1 MSNEQSKTHEN
12 QLTTNNPQPTISI
25 LGCGWLGL
33 PFGEFMVEKGYLVRG
48 STTSEEKLA
57 ALEDK
62 GIQPF
67 LLQASAKTL
76 MGEGLSD
83 FFESE
88 ILVLNIPPR
97 RRRDNVEEAHQQEM
111 RHIMQAAESGAVERI
126 LFISSTGVYGNENRE
141 MTEVDIPH
149 PKRNSA
155 KALVQVEKA
164 LQQLPGIQTT
174 ILRMAGLVGG
184 DRKAGRFLAGKKDV
198 KNGDAPVNMVHRD
211 DCIQVMHEVIQQ
223 QVWGEIFNVC
233 ADEHPTR
240 KDFYTAQAGKDG
252 LEPPTFA
259 KTGELSYKI
268 ISNQKLKDTLGYEFL
283 HPDPMDF

>member
-1 MSNEQSKTHEN
+1 MNDDTTDNHQ
-12 QLTTNNPQPTISI
+12 QLTTNNQPSISI

-33 PFGEFMVEKGYLVRG
+33 PFGAFMVEKGYTVKG

-57 ALEDK
+57 TLESK
-62 GIQPF
+62 GIEPF
-67 LLQASAKTL
+67 LLRASAKTFQ
-76 MGEGLSD
+76 GEGLSR
-83 FFESE
+83 FFEAD

-111 RHIMQAAESGAVERI
+111 RHIIQAAESGTIQRI
-126 LFISSTGVYGNENRE
+126 LFISSTGVYGNENRI
-141 MTEVDIPH
+141 MTEMDITNPT
-149 PKRNSA
+149 RSSS
-155 KALVQVEKA
+155 KALVQVEKE

-184 DRKAGRFLAGKKDV
+184 DRKAGRFLAGRKAI

-211 DCIQVMHEVIQQ
+211 DCIQIMYEMIQQ
-223 QVWGEIFNVC
+223 QRWGELFNVC

-240 KDFYTAQAGKDG
+240 KDFYTAQAKKEG

-259 KTGELSYKI
+259 ETDALSYKI
-268 ISNQKLKDTLGYEFL
+268 ITNQKLKNTLGYEFL
-283 HPDPMDF
+283 HPDSMDF